1 MRRMIVRKFFAS
13 GLVLAAAG
21 MQLTP
26 ALAVQINGRGFTNH
40 SHDQFSDAAN
50 ASSPFFTGALNADL
64 VTQYLPKPSNGLA
77 GSIKTPNGPGTSPAG
92 SSTTISGRV
101 TITGNATSAGA
112 DTIVGNEDDW
122 LNGNSLPVGVTLSYD
137 VTFTIA
143 SSNGRNLITA
153 NDNTGNG
160 LGIANNATQNYGA
173 LNVGEVL
180 NISAVTT
187 SNHAWGGT
195 PTESFAFTPISFG
208 VTRFT
213 AFRSPNFVEAT
224 DTATLSDGTNSWGFG
239 LATGTTGSNIAME
252 NTLGSTFPGAG
263 GDVALTFTTN
273 TGSGGWNLKG
283 FQLSTPV
290 SYEIVAVAP
299 PAADADFNSDGVVD
313 GADFLVW
320 QQNFGLTEGATNE
333 QGDADGNFAV
343 NDLDLAAWQLNYGVG
358 TPPENPGVAAVPEPA
373 ALVLTGL
380 AWLGMGIAS
389 RRQRRASAN

>member
-1 MRRMIVRKFFAS
+1 MRRMIVRKLFAS

-21 MQLTP
+21 TPLTP

-40 SHDQFSDAAN
+40 SHDQFSDPAL
-50 ASSPFFTGALNADL
+50 ASSPFFTGALNSDL
-64 VTQYLPKPSNGLA
+64 TTQYLPAPSNGLA
-77 GSIKTPNGPGTSPAG
+77 GSIKTPNGPGASPAG

-101 TITGNATSAGA
+101 TINGNATSAGA
-112 DTIVGNEDDW
+112 DAIVGNEDDW
-122 LNGNSLPVGVTLSYD
+122 LNGNSLPAGVTLSYD

-143 SSNGRNLITA
+143 AANGLNLITA
-153 NDNTGNG
+153 NGNTGNG
-160 LGIANNATQNYGA
+160 LGIANSATQNYGA
-173 LNVGEVL
+173 LNAGEVL
-180 NISAVTT
+180 QISAVTT
-187 SNHAWGGT
+187 ANHAWSGT

-224 DTATLSDGTNSWGFG
+224 DTATLSDGTNTWGFG
-239 LATGTTGSNIAME
+239 TATGTTASNVAME
-252 NTLGSTFPGAG
+252 NTLGSTFTAAG
-263 GDVALTFTTN
+263 GDVPLTFTTN

-299 PAADADFNSDGVVD
+299 PATDADFNGDGVVD

-333 QGDADGNFAV
+333 QGDADENAAV
-343 NDLDLAAWQLNYGVG
+343 NELDLAAWNETFGV
-358 TPPENPGVAAVPEPA
+358 TSAPPISAVPEPA
-373 ALVLTGL
+373 SIALAGLVLAGL
-380 AWLGMGIAS
+380 GVS
-389 RRQRRASAN
+389 RRRLR